1 MKIRTATVYTLKVV
15 ERGHVHKW
23 MDYEIEKQ
31 KEVYDDN
38 GETKTYY
45 ALYIDGDFEA
55 EFKTLKEARQYII
68 EEAFGEAVNAES
80 AALHRLCDA
89 IVEFT
94 DGRIQSH
101 TALRMVMNK
110 REALKEIASCM

>member
-1 MKIRTATVYTLKVV
+1 METMNRFANLL
-15 ERGHVHKW
+15 E
-23 MDYEIEKQ
+23 EL
-31 KEVYDDN
+31 EVLEDLRRKAEDAYFADEDN
-38 GETKTYY
+38 
-45 ALYIDGDFEA
+45 ID
-55 EFKTLKEARQYII
+55 I

-80 AALHRLCDA
+80 AAFHRLCDA